1 MSNAEQKIERIKA
14 VLSHREPDRVPVG
27 EFYWT
32 GFLQRCREK
41 WGSGFDPYRH
51 FDLDYIV
58 VNPNMDPHIRP
69 FDIISESGE
78 DIVIRTGFEAVITR
92 SGKLPM
98 PHFDSFSVET
108 PEQMADFTFDDPADP
123 RRFFQGG
130 DDQMNCVGD
139 TLLRN
144 IPSWDERLN
153 GYVNDFAMFGSVCE
167 CYELLWRIIGTE
179 NAMYWMAS
187 DPELLWD
194 FVNRIGEF
202 NLKLCEAQIDAA
214 HGRLTGMYIWGDVA
228 YRKGMLFGAERW
240 REVFKPHVKDLI
252 DLCHSRGLVVIYHGC
267 GNAAEILDDMVDLG
281 LDAYN
286 PLESKAGLDV
296 VKLKERYAGKL
307 AFCGN
312 IDVQVLERGDPEEIR
327 EHVVYKLRAAK
338 GGGWI
343 MQSDHSV
350 SSDVAPESYELAI
363 QTLRQHGSYPLA
375 V

>member
-1 MSNAEQKIERIKA
+1 
-14 VLSHREPDRVPVG
+14 
-27 EFYWT
+27 
-32 GFLQRCREK
+32 
-41 WGSGFDPYRH
+41 
-51 FDLDYIV
+51 
-58 VNPNMDPHIRP
+58 
-69 FDIISESGE
+69 
-78 DIVIRTGFEAVITR
+78 
-92 SGKLPM
+92 
-98 PHFDSFSVET
+98 
-108 PEQMADFTFDDPADP
+108 
-123 RRFFQGG
+123 
-130 DDQMNCVGD
+130 MNCVGD

-153 GYVNDFAMFGSVCE
+153 SYVSDFAMFGSVCE
-167 CYELLWRIIGTE
+167 CYEMLWRIIGTE

-187 DPELLWD
+187 DPELLWE

-202 NLKLCEAQIDAA
+202 NLKLCEAQIEAA
-214 HGRLTGMYIWGDVA
+214 RGRLTGMYIWGDVA

-240 REVFKPHVKDLI
+240 REMFKPHVKDLI

-267 GNAAEILDDMVDLG
+267 GNAAEILDDMVELG

-296 VKLKERYAGKL
+296 VELKQRYAGKL

-327 EHVVYKLRAAK
+327 RHVIYKLKAAK

-350 SSDVAPESYELAI
+350 SSDVSPESYELAI